1 MSLTLI
7 LSCEHGGNRIPP
19 RYAALFR
26 GAKRALESHRGYDPG
41 SLELARLM
49 ARQLRAPLVYST
61 VSRLLIELNRSPGHP
76 RLFSEFSRPLDPAA
90 REELVQR
97 YYLPYRRRVTALVEE
112 ALRRGGRVLHVGVH
126 TFTPDFEGVRRT
138 ADVALLY
145 DPARRFERNV
155 ADRWLAALRRLRP
168 DLELRRN
175 YPYRGTSDGLTT
187 ILRRHFGPRYAGIE
201 LEVNQ
206 SWPMRSACRAL
217 QRNLALSLGVA
228 CHTFT
233 PTQAHGLIPRD
244 ATAIR

>member
-49 ARQLRAPLVYST
+49 ARQRRAPLVYST

-76 RLFSEFSRPLDPAA
+76 RLFSEFSRPLDAAA
-90 REELVQR
+90 REVLMQR
-97 YYLPYRRRVTALVEE
+97 YYLPHRRRVTALVEE
-112 ALRRGGRVLHVGVH
+112 ALRRSGRVLHVGVH
-126 TFTPDFEGVRRT
+126 TFAPDFEGARRT

-155 ADRWLAALRRLRP
+155 ADRWLVALRRLRP

-187 ILRRHFGPRYAGIE
+187 TLRRHFGPRYAGIE

-206 SWPMRSACRAL
+206 SWPQNPNWRQL
-217 QRNLALSLGVA
+217 QRDMADSLALVCG
-228 CHTFT
+228 
-233 PTQAHGLIPRD
+233 
-244 ATAIR
+244 ATEKH